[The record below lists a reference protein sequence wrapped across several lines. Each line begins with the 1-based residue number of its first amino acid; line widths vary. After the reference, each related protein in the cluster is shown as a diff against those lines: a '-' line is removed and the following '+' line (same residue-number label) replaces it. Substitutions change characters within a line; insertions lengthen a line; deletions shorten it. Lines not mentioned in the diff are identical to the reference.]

1 MLIAL
6 CLVGTS
12 LSYFLGARSPG
23 VRGYGTPKGWIIA
36 LLIGGALALAFYAF
50 SAFGLMFSI
59 ESLFSDF

>member
-12 LSYFLGARSPG
+12 LSYFLGVRNPG
-23 VRGYGTPKGWIIA
+23 ERGYGTLKGWIAA
-36 LLIGGALALAFYAF
+36 LLIGGALALTFYTF